1 LPARRRS
8 DQEPN
13 HATGSRSNLKEIAI
27 DVNDFFAVMIA
38 ILSLQTPYL
47 TRQEMEER
55 LGHKLSTFE
64 KVDDKFL
71 APWLLKNQ
79 Q

>member
-1 LPARRRS
+1 
-8 DQEPN
+8 
-13 HATGSRSNLKEIAI
+13 
-27 DVNDFFAVMIA
+27 MIA